1 MVLLALVEE
10 VFPLRVPEC
19 NGSVGWLSTAAL
31 HNMLNEN
38 LDGSFDYRPVDNCPF
53 SEITLLIFVKI
64 FPLGKILLK
73 PLKVCFRGSRQLT
86 SS

>member
-38 LDGSFDYRPVDNCPF
+38 LGGSFDYRPVDNCPF
-53 SEITLLIFVKI
+53 SENTLLIFVKI
-64 FPLGKILLK
+64 FPLGKILLNLYQK
-73 PLKVCFRGSRQLT
+73 CVSGVVEN
-86 SS
+86 